1 MVTQNHNNQMNVLEE
16 ALARYVDEYLQGRRP
31 DVDGFTEQHPQ
42 CKAQLKERLQDFRE
56 IASLFDS
63 LVHADEIE
71 FASTAAG
78 EDLVGRRIGSLE
90 IVKVIG
96 RGGMGVV
103 YLARD
108 IKLDRSVAV
117 KNIPTELRADSNAQ
131 TRFRREARLLA
142 SLNHPN
148 IAVIHDILEQDE
160 GAGHLI
166 LEYVPGETLSERLTR
181 EPFTLKEAL
190 SIGQQI
196 AEAVSA
202 AHEKGVVHRDLK
214 PGNIKITPEN
224 RVKVLD
230 FGLAKA
236 SGGEDKDGKTTV
248 TQPGRIIGTP
258 AYMSPEQARGKEAD
272 HRSDVWSFGCI
283 LYEMLTGQVAF
294 EGQTAADTLARLIER
309 EPDWELLPEN
319 TPANIRALI
328 RRCLAKEPGRRL
340 QHIGDVAIEIG
351 EALTLPAT
359 VPSPASSDGTIKA
372 GPHWRTM
379 TIVTVMIVIAIA
391 CGMAL
396 WSPFRAHPESRSGEL
411 RVLVLP
417 FENLGSAEDAHFVD
431 GLTGEMI
438 TRLASIDR
446 LKPISR
452 YTAMQYRHREAS
464 VRQIAEDLGVDYVL
478 DCTIQCERPPD
489 PNSPVRVNA
498 HLIRA
503 TDDTHVW
510 GQTYDRDM
518 SEVCRLQSD
527 VAVQVAQALNIP
539 LPESVRQALA
549 REPIENTE
557 AYILYVRANEYASRG
572 YQPKEWLPIAI
583 RMYERAVELDDE
595 FALAYAKLSQAYAGM
610 YHWNYDHSSER
621 LAKAKAAV
629 DRAFALDPELPEA
642 NWALGFYYYW
652 GYHDCDRALHYFEM
666 ARARQPK
673 NSRFISA
680 MSYAQKWQGKFDE
693 ALANIEKAYRLDPF
707 SHTLATEAG
716 LACLLMRK
724 YPEAG
729 DYFDRAIELAPDYNM
744 AYEWKAKLHLRSE
757 GNTEKARA
765 VVEEALQ
772 HIDAE
777 DQERILYLLLDIEIY
792 DDNYQEALDRLDS
805 IVEDVNSIGPR
816 FFMRYAR
823 IYDYWGKKKLAKG
836 YYDIARTALED
847 KLQERPENASLYRS
861 LGIAYAGLGRNEDAI
876 KAGKKIA
883 ELVEVTK
890 RKSVWRATFPLE
902 DLARINVMIGKH
914 GLAIDQIEYLLNV
927 HGRLSRPFLR
937 LDPSWDPLR
946 NHPHFKELVE
956 TSD

>member
-1 MVTQNHNNQMNVLEE
+1 MVTQNNDNQMNVLEE
-16 ALARYVDEYLQGRRP
+16 ALARYVDEYVQGRRP
-31 DVDGFTEQHPQ
+31 DVDGFVEQYPQ

-56 IASLFDS
+56 ITSLFDS

-71 FASTAAG
+71 FASTAAR

-108 IKLDRSVAV
+108 TKLDRSVAV
-117 KNIPTELRADSNAQ
+117 KSIPTELQSDSNAR

-148 IAVIHDILEQDE
+148 IAVIHDIVEQDE

-258 AYMSPEQARGKEAD
+258 AYMSPEQARGKDAD

-283 LYEMLTGQVAF
+283 LYEMLTGQAAF

-309 EPDWELLPEN
+309 EPDWELLPED

-328 RRCLAKEPGRRL
+328 RRCLAKEPGRRP
-340 QHIGDVAIEIG
+340 QRIGDVAIEIG
-351 EALTLPAT
+351 ETLTLPTT
-359 VPSPASSDGTIKA
+359 VPSPASSDAAINTGS
-372 GPHWRTM
+372 HRQTM
-379 TIVTVMIVIAIA
+379 TIATVLAVIAVA

-396 WSPFRAHPESRSGEL
+396 WSLSKNHPASHSGEL

-417 FENLGSAEDAHFVD
+417 FENLGSAEEALFAD

-438 TRLASIDR
+438 ARLASIDR

-452 YTAMQYRHREAS
+452 YTAMQYRNREAS
-464 VRQIAEDLGVDYVL
+464 VRQIAEDLGVDYIL
-478 DCTIQCERPPD
+478 DCTIQCERPSD
-489 PNSPVRVNA
+489 PNSPVRVIA

-510 GQTYDRDM
+510 GQAYDRDM
-518 SEVCRLQSD
+518 REVSRLQSD

-539 LPESVRQALA
+539 LLESERQALA

-572 YQPKEWLPIAI
+572 YQLEDCHRIAI
-583 RMYERAVELDDE
+583 KMYERAVELDDE
-595 FALAYAKLSQAYAGM
+595 FALAHAKLSQAYAGM
-610 YHWNYDHSSER
+610 YYFHDRSEEH
-621 LAKAKAAV
+621 LAKAKIAV
-629 DRAFALDPELPEA
+629 DRAFELDPELPEA

-652 GYHDCDRALHYFEM
+652 GHDDCDRALPYFEK
-666 ARARQPK
+666 ARGSQPK

-680 MSYAQKWQGKFDE
+680 IGYAQRRQGNFDQ
-693 ALANIEKAYRLDPF
+693 ALANIKEAYELDPLF
-707 SHTLATEAG
+707 HTLAYEAG
-716 LACLLMRK
+716 FTCLLMRQ
-724 YPEAG
+724 YPEAEH
-729 DYFDRAIELAPDYNM
+729 YFDRAIQLAPEFNK
-744 AYEWKAKLHLRSE
+744 AYEFKARLYLRWE
-757 GNTEKARA
+757 GDTKKARA

-772 HIDAE
+772 NVDIE
-777 DQERILYLLLDIEIY
+777 DQSGISYLLLNIDVY
-792 DDNYQEALDRLDS
+792 DGKYQEALDRLDS
-805 IVEDVNSIGPR
+805 IIEDVNSIGPGHV
-816 FFMRYAR
+816 MLYAR
-823 IYDYWGKKKLAKG
+823 IYDYWGKKKLAKL
-836 YYDIARTALED
+836 YYDIARSALEAT
-847 KLQERPENASLYRS
+847 LRETPEKASLYRS

-876 KAGKKIA
+876 DAGKKLA

-890 RKSVWRATFPLE
+890 RKSLWRAIFPLE
-902 DLARINVMIGKH
+902 DLARINVMIGRH
-914 GLAIDQIEYLLNV
+914 DVAISQIKNLLNV
-927 HGRLSRPFLR
+927 HGRLSRHMLR
-937 LDPSWDPLR
+937 LDPSWAPLR
-946 NHPHFKELVE
+946 SHPHFKELVE
-956 TSD
+956 TPD